1 MPAQSKLVKPT
12 KTSTPVPVPVSTQPV
27 AEVPVVVE
35 KKAKKPSKTVSAPV
49 VDTPVKGPEVVAS
62 SSSSSSVP
70 VPVDETENVSNVLA
84 DSTDSHLV
92 ELSSKFYTKLA
103 ESHQIISSLKSDFR
117 ALEKFYLREIKTAQ
131 KQSSKRKRKAGNRA
145 PSGFV
150 KPTRISDDLAAFLEK
165 PIGSEMARTEVTRE
179 INKYIRTNGLQ
190 DKENGRKIIP
200 DKKLSTL
207 LVLTPEDH
215 LTYFNLQRYMSKH
228 FARATRDVTTA

>member
-12 KTSTPVPVPVSTQPV
+12 KTSVPAPIVATSNPSVS
-27 AEVPVVVE
+27 EVPVVE
-35 KKAKKPSKTVSAPV
+35 KKTKKPKVVSAPI
-49 VDTPVKGPEVVAS
+49 DEAPVKGPELVAS
-62 SSSSSSVP
+62 SSSSTVP
-70 VPVDETENVSNVLA
+70 VVPVAVDAETSDVVA
-84 DSTDSHLV
+84 DSADSHLV

-103 ESHQIISSLKSDFR
+103 ESHQIISSLKADFR

-179 INKYIRTNGLQ
+179 INKYIRTNNLQ

>member
-12 KTSTPVPVPVSTQPV
+12 KTTVPAPVVANSNPSVS
-27 AEVPVVVE
+27 EVPVVE
-35 KKAKKPSKTVSAPV
+35 KKTKKAAKVVSAPV
-49 VDTPVKGPEVVAS
+49 EEAPVKGPELVAS
-62 SSSSSSVP
+62 SSTTVVP
-70 VPVDETENVSNVLA
+70 PIVNAEQDTSDVVA
-84 DSTDSHLV
+84 DSADSHLV

-103 ESHQIISSLKSDFR
+103 ESHQIISSLKAEFR

-179 INKYIRTNGLQ
+179 INKYIRTNNLQ